1 MPRWSWRH
9 FPPQHQTVDK
19 GHGRIETRRIWVS
32 DALQHYL
39 SFPSPRQVLRI
50 ERTTTTLT
58 GRPLRQD
65 VAFAITSA
73 AAERATPQRLLE
85 LSRGHW
91 TIENSLHWVRD
102 VTFDEDRSQVRTKS
116 APRVMATLR
125 NLAISLLRLAHQPNI
140 AKALRYYAA
149 KPHRTLGVIGL

>member
-19 GHGRIETRRIWVS
+19 GHGRIEIRRIWVS

-39 SFPSPRQVLRI
+39 AFPYPRQVLRI
-50 ERTTTTLT
+50 ERITTALT

-73 AAERATPQRLLE
+73 PAERATPQHLLE
-85 LSRGHW
+85 RSRGHW
-91 TIENSLHWVRD
+91 TIENGLHWVRD
-102 VTFDEDRSQVRTKS
+102 VTFDEDRSQVRTHS
-116 APRVMATLR
+116 APQVMATFR
-125 NLAISLLRLAHQPNI
+125 NLAISLLRLAQQPNL

-149 KPHRTLGVIGL
+149 KPHLTLGLIGL

>member
-1 MPRWSWRH
+1 M
-9 FPPQHQTVDK
+9 
-19 GHGRIETRRIWVS
+19 
-32 DALQHYL
+32 
-39 SFPSPRQVLRI
+39 RI
-50 ERTTTTLT
+50 ERSTTDLT

-73 AAERATPQRLLE
+73 PAERATPQRLLE
-85 LSRGHW
+85 RSRGHW
-91 TIENSLHWVRD
+91 AIENGLHWVRD

-125 NLAISLLRLAHQPNI
+125 NLAISLLRVAHQPNI